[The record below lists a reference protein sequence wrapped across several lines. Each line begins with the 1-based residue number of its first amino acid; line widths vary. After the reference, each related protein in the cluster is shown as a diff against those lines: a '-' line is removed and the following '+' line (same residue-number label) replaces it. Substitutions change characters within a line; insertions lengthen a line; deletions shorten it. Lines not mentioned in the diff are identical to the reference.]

1 MKKAIFPI
9 IFITLFLFS
18 ATTEPSRFATPEE
31 MGKALLTALKNNDS
45 IRFLELYPS
54 QKETNAAFVDP
65 WKDSSGYAHQVQW
78 AGRYFLDKSAMAREM
93 FRKTRQVVI
102 DGGFDWKDVAFVSI
116 LTRKE
121 TNRSPGIDYLYRAKL
136 NLIIKNDYQAEIRLS
151 DVMKT
156 SDGWNCGLEMKCRT
170 ETPESRDNSKRAE
183 EVARLMQDSIRMADS
198 IIRVIYEKDKYEQE
212 HKKKPHNE

>member
-9 IFITLFLFS
+9 IFTTLFLFS

-65 WKDSSGYAHQVQW
+65 WKDSSVYDEQVKW
-78 AGRYFLDKSAMAREM
+78 AGKYFLDKKAMAREM
-93 FRKTRQVVI
+93 FRKTRQNVI
-102 DGGFDWKDVAFVSI
+102 DGGVDWKDVEFVSVFI
-116 LTRKE
+116 KQE
-121 TNRSPGIDYLYRAKL
+121 TNRSPGIDYLYKAQL
-136 NLIIKNDYQAEIRLS
+136 NLIVVNESDSKIEIRLS

-156 SDGWNCGLEMKCRT
+156 SDGWNCGLGMRSKVST
-170 ETPESRDNSKRAE
+170 KASREKVEAAAKRI
-183 EVARLMQDSIRMADS
+183 MDSINMADS
-198 IIRVIYEKDKYEQE
+198 ISRVIYEKDKYEQE